1 MDNTLFLMNGKKAI
15 EMEMKK
21 YEKEADL
28 QEIIKDNPNL
38 LTRAMEDGTSK
49 KLYLVKQEL
58 SMKELEYGSIS
69 YSLKRFSENRAL
81 KHTAAVK

>member
-38 LTRAMEDGTSK
+38 LTP
-49 KLYLVKQEL
+49 
-58 SMKELEYGSIS
+58 
-69 YSLKRFSENRAL
+69 
-81 KHTAAVK
+81 